1 MSDQQLDDQAY
12 IGTELDLF
20 AYAENWKQYWS
31 NQLKPLI
38 GQHVLEIGAGVG
50 SNLSLLKD
58 EQIEWLAI
66 EPDADQSDR
75 IRLLTSGDDAVTV
88 ITGTL
93 DSVSID
99 KKFDSIIYIDVL
111 EHIEDDKEEIEK
123 ALNYLNKDGR
133 LIILSPAH
141 QSLFSPFDSAVGHFR
156 RYNKRS
162 LSSLIKDNSLIE
174 QLYYLDSVGYIASW
188 LNAKILKSGMP
199 TKGQIWLWDS
209 IMVRLSVFVDRI
221 FNYSFGKTIIMVLK
235 KP

>member
-1 MSDQQLDDQAY
+1 MTALQRRMLGWCWADGVDQ
-12 IGTELDLF
+12 T
-20 AYAENWKQYWS
+20 
-31 NQLKPLI
+31 
-38 GQHVLEIGAGVG
+38 
-50 SNLSLLKD
+50 
-58 EQIEWLAI
+58 
-66 EPDADQSDR
+66 
-75 IRLLTSGDDAVTV
+75 
-88 ITGTL
+88 
-93 DSVSID
+93 
-99 KKFDSIIYIDVL
+99 
-111 EHIEDDKEEIEK
+111 EIET
-123 ALNYLNKDGR
+123 ALNYLNKEGR

-174 QLYYLDSVGYIASW
+174 LLYYLDSVGYIASW